1 MVYELFIEEI
11 WQVQA
16 FEMCTTQNMYMHDVL
31 AMKQK
36 YVGKKFP
43 CLKLL

>member
-1 MVYELFIEEI
+1 MVYKLFTEEI

-16 FEMCTTQNMYMHDVL
+16 FEMCTTQNMRDVL